1 MQYALVQD
9 ALLGNQPDFLSVFC
23 TPKFPGWVYVEVYSA
38 SALDELCRNKSHVFR
53 RKTYLVPTPK
63 RAQLLSFVVP
73 APEAIKGGWVQIKAG
88 RYRQDIG
95 QVLSEEENREFLI
108 LKVVPRVLPK
118 DTKEKLAKGI
128 QYKPTLLHKER
139 AIERFGEG
147 LVNKTNNR
155 VVLHSCKYMNSG
167 LRLL

>member
-63 RAQLLSFVVP
+63 RAQLLSVCCSCP
-73 APEAIKGGWVQIKAG
+73 LKPSKGDGVQIKAG

-118 DTKEKLAKGI
+118 DTKEKLGKMG
-128 QYKPTLLHKER
+128 YNTNPHCYTRSER
-139 AIERFGEG
+139 
-147 LVNKTNNR
+147 
-155 VVLHSCKYMNSG
+155 
-167 LRLL
+167 